1 LGKIISPFLKTDSP
15 NEEQKRG
22 FYEVSAKE
30 MYKVRVDKINN
41 MWLKTER
48 RKKRG
53 Q

>member
-1 LGKIISPFLKTDSP
+1 MKNK
-15 NEEQKRG
+15 KRG

-30 MYKVRVDKINN
+30 MYTVRVDKINN

-53 Q
+53 